1 MKKILLFTALAAVL
15 AGAGYAGTSCTNSY
29 AMSGPD
35 TLKINTTE
43 LGAEVIG
50 YNGPTPVEISVFN
63 GVITKIK
70 ALPNRESPR
79 FMRMVQESG
88 FCLADLSK
96 VDGQGRRSS
105 SGGKTE
111 YL

>member
-43 LGAEVIG
+43 LGA
-50 YNGPTPVEISVFN
+50 
-63 GVITKIK
+63 
-70 ALPNRESPR
+70 
-79 FMRMVQESG
+79 
-88 FCLADLSK
+88 DLSK
-96 VDGQGRRSS
+96 VDGQGRRPS